1 MRPTV
6 LITGASR
13 GIGKATA
20 LAYARAGYDV
30 AITAR
35 TEVEGQRHQ
44 HSISGRDGQALPGS
58 LATTLRDIEA
68 CGVRALA
75 LRMDLLEPASI
86 DAAADAAL
94 EQFSRID
101 VLINN
106 AIYQGSD
113 LNARFLD
120 LDAEVL
126 ARVWQGYVA
135 GPVRLTQRV
144 LQQMLKQGGGTV
156 INVTS
161 GAGETDPPLA
171 AGRGGWGYAYGAAK
185 AAVSRLSGLLA
196 IEHGDQGIRA
206 YTVNPGVVSTEAL
219 HATLGEDGA
228 LFKKVGAAPP
238 EVPAQVMLWLATN
251 KDAPAHQRCT
261 INAQTFALQHNIV
274 PAWPGERRK
283 P

>member
-20 LAYARAGYDV
+20 LAFARAGYDV

-58 LATTLRDIEA
+58 LMTTLREMEA
-68 CGVRALA
+68 CGAQALA
-75 LRMDLLEPASI
+75 LRMDLLEQASI
-86 DAAADAAL
+86 DAVADAVL
-94 EQFSRID
+94 MKFPRID

-120 LDAEVL
+120 LDAEAL

-161 GAGETDPPLA
+161 GAGESDPPLA

-185 AAVSRLSGLLA
+185 AAVSRLSGVLA

-228 LFKKVGAAPP
+228 LFKKIGAAPP

-251 KDAPAHQRCT
+251 KDAPEHQRRT
-261 INAQTFALQHNIV
+261 INAQPFALQHNIV
-274 PAWPGERRK
+274 PPWSIERSK
-283 P
+283 T

>member
-20 LAYARAGYDV
+20 LAFARAGYDV

-35 TEVEGQRHQ
+35 TEIEGQRHQ

-58 LATTLRDIEA
+58 LMTTLREMEA
-68 CGVRALA
+68 CGAQALA
-75 LRMDLLEPASI
+75 MRMDLLEPASI
-86 DAAADAAL
+86 DAVADAVL
-94 EQFSRID
+94 MKFPRID

-144 LQQMLKQGGGTV
+144 LQQMLKQGRGTV

-161 GAGETDPPLA
+161 GAGESAPLLA

-185 AAVSRLSGLLA
+185 AAVSRLSGVLA

-228 LFKKVGAAPP
+228 LFKQIGPAPP

-251 KDAPAHQRCT
+251 KDAPEYQRRT
-261 INAQTFALQHNIV
+261 INAQPFALQHNIV
-274 PAWPGERRK
+274 PPWSIERSK
-283 P
+283 T

>member
-20 LAYARAGYDV
+20 LAFARAGYDV

-35 TEVEGQRHQ
+35 TEIEGQRHQ

-58 LATTLRDIEA
+58 LMTTLREMEA
-68 CGVRALA
+68 CGAQALA
-75 LRMDLLEPASI
+75 LRMDLLEQASI
-86 DAAADAAL
+86 DAVADAVL
-94 EQFSRID
+94 MKFPRID

-161 GAGETDPPLA
+161 GAGESDPLLA
-171 AGRGGWGYAYGAAK
+171 SDRGGWGYAYGAAK
-185 AAVSRLSGLLA
+185 AAVSRLSGVLA

-219 HATLGEDGA
+219 HATLGEDGT
-228 LFKKVGAAPP
+228 LFKQIGAAPP

-251 KDAPAHQRCT
+251 KDAPEYQRRT
-261 INAQTFALQHNIV
+261 INAQPFALQHNIV
-274 PAWPGERRK
+274 PPWSTERSK
-283 P
+283 T

>member
-35 TEVEGQRHQ
+35 TEVEGQRQQ

-106 AIYQGSD
+106 AIYQGTD

-120 LDAEVL
+120 LDADVL

-171 AGRGGWGYAYGAAK
+171 AGLGGWGYAYGAAK
-185 AAVSRLSGLLA
+185 GAVSRLSGVLA
-196 IEHGDQGIRA
+196 IEHGDKGIRA
-206 YTVNPGVVSTEAL
+206 YTVNPGVVGTEAL

-228 LFKKVGAAPP
+228 LFKKIGAAPP

-274 PAWPGERRK
+274 PAWPGERSK

>member
-20 LAYARAGYDV
+20 LAFARAGYDV

-58 LATTLRDIEA
+58 LMTTLREMEA
-68 CGVRALA
+68 CGAQALA
-75 LRMDLLEPASI
+75 LRMDLLEQASI
-86 DAAADAAL
+86 DTVADAVL
-94 EQFSRID
+94 KRFPRID

-161 GAGETDPPLA
+161 GAGESDPPLA

-185 AAVSRLSGLLA
+185 AAVSRLSGVLA

-228 LFKKVGAAPP
+228 LFKQIGAAPP

-251 KDAPAHQRCT
+251 KDAPEYQRRT
-261 INAQTFALQHNIV
+261 INAQPFALQHNIV
-274 PAWPGERRK
+274 PPWSTERSK
-283 P
+283 T